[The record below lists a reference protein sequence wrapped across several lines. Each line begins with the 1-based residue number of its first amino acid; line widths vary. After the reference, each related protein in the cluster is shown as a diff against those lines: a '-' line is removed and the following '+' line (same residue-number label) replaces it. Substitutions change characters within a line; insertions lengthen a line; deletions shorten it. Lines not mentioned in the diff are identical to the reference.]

1 MPEFAYGSGPPQ
13 PVAPMKPEKLADG
26 VTLVRPLS
34 RKGSG
39 PGLILLTASPEFD
52 FEIQDGIPSLRMK
65 WAEEGY
71 VVVEI
76 GRQASSSA
84 LKLAVM
90 KLDECQEC
98 EPKEKIGLVCGSL
111 CTKQRYL
118 SHMLIGVQAII
129 QKCGQKLLPQWRLS
143 RIESSF
149 RPSMPLRL
157 NTLQSHH
164 KHQYRR
170 SIT

>member
-39 PGLILLTASPEFD
+39 PGLILLTSNAEPAV
-52 FEIQDGIPSLRMK
+52 EIQDGIPSLRMK

-76 GRQASSSA
+76 GQQASISA
-84 LKLAVM
+84 LKLAVT
-90 KLDECQEC
+90 KLDECREC
-98 EPKEKIGLVCGSL
+98 EPKEKIGLVCEFACS
-111 CTKQRYL
+111 TKERF
-118 SHMLIGVQAII
+118 HH
-129 QKCGQKLLPQWRLS
+129 
-143 RIESSF
+143 
-149 RPSMPLRL
+149 
-157 NTLQSHH
+157 QS
-164 KHQYRR
+164 
-170 SIT
+170 